1 MRSNDTIEH
10 IEIPD
15 DAVIIKQSI
24 WAWLL
29 MAIPWVLFFLIS
41 LMIDF
46 LSFGILPIILSVAMI
61 FPRYLSS
68 SKTSYILVDGYII
81 VAQGAG
87 KRIDIPINDIDF
99 ITIKYGMFGKT
110 LGYATFLLNLKVSSP
125 NIADEMQ
132 TILPLPYIPQ
142 VHFNNLESHISK
154 YSNKYSE
161 IFNQPA
167 NKKTNRIIDSSSNV
181 LEDDKED
188 DKEEN

>member
-41 LMIDF
+41 IVVDF

-68 SKTSYILVDGYII
+68 TKTSYILVEGYII
-81 VAQGAG
+81 VDQGGG
-87 KRIDIPINDIDF
+87 KRIDIPINDIAF
-99 ITIKYGMFGKT
+99 ITIKHGMFGKT
-110 LGYATFLLNLKVSSP
+110 LGYATFLLNLKISSP
-125 NIADEMQ
+125 TNGDDTQ
-132 TILPLPYIPQ
+132 TLLPIPYIPQ
-142 VHFNNLESHISK
+142 VHFNNLELHISK
-154 YSNKYSE
+154 YSDKYSD

-167 NKKTNRIIDSSSNV
+167 DKKTNQIIDSSSNV
-181 LEDDKED
+181 LEDDKE
-188 DKEEN
+188 EN